1 MIKHQFSGDSSKQ
14 VESIEFADG
23 SSLSITSADELVQAI
38 SAFGAR
44 TSSLT
49 SNDLT
54 DAMLK
59 AAGVG
64 EVFWG
69 GCFDI
74 HAKCKECQAAYDRI

>member
-54 DAMLK
+54 DATQSVEELYNLASGQDLLNK
-59 AAGVG
+59 
-64 EVFWG
+64 
-69 GCFDI
+69 
-74 HAKCKECQAAYDRI
+74 